1 MVLFSHGF
9 PGAVLFVG
17 WLVILAWR
25 TRRAI
30 STPTLW
36 LHVVCVMSLL
46 ECFYYGMLSSGLIL
60 LMIAGA
66 AALRETEG
74 KKLTG
79 ATT

>member
-1 MVLFSHGF
+1 
-9 PGAVLFVG
+9 
-17 WLVILAWR
+17 
-25 TRRAI
+25 
-30 STPTLW
+30 
-36 LHVVCVMSLL
+36 VMSLL